1 MRQVNK
7 IVHDYQDLHRLS
19 LRKFADALNEK
30 LINTDVSHATVA
42 RWKDEYKPS
51 EPDVRFLF
59 ECIATYEDWRAHFA
73 LECLK
78 AMFPDLVAR
87 GVVTFKLPLAG

>member
-1 MRQVNK
+1 MTNLQTNQ
-7 IVHDYQDLHRLS
+7 IVKKYRNEKELS
-19 LRKFADALNEK
+19 LRKFADAINEK
-30 LINTDVSHATVA
+30 LINTEVTYGTVN
-42 RWKDEYKPS
+42 RWEEGPY
-51 EPDVRFLF
+51 EPDLRLLF